1 MPCPKPQP
9 NYKVRYLYQNSIL
22 TSKYYQVLAS
32 DFYDKEVKE
41 YIIWKTKWTPN
52 LFEKVNWLSNE
63 RAFKRLPQ
71 TQKISSAKLIYILAN
86 TNCHN
91 HLLYNTSALCPRC
104 LDQKETFQHVLTCP
118 LPSTVQ
124 SRDTQVEL
132 LQKSLEGWYMPGP
145 VIAMIFHG
153 FKNWLSPTI
162 MHFCTLRYGSLLVQ
176 ILF

>member
-32 DFYDKEVKE
+32 DFYDKELKE

-71 TQKISSAKLIYILAN
+71 T
-86 TNCHN
+86 
-91 HLLYNTSALCPRC
+91 
-104 LDQKETFQHVLTCP
+104 
-118 LPSTVQ
+118 
-124 SRDTQVEL
+124 
-132 LQKSLEGWYMPGP
+132 
-145 VIAMIFHG
+145 
-153 FKNWLSPTI
+153 
-162 MHFCTLRYGSLLVQ
+162 
-176 ILF
+176 